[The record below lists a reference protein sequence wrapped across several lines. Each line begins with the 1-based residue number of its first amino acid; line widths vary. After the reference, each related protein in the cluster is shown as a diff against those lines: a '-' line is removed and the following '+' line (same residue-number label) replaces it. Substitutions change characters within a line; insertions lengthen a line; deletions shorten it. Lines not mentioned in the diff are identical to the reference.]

1 MAGVSSS
8 AAAGSGVYVPLGDVA
23 QFRVVDGPSMISS
36 ENGMY
41 RAVVQLNTRDRD
53 IVSVVTDAN
62 KLIKEQVSF
71 PPGFYI
77 KWSGQYENQQRA
89 KQRLALVIPAVI
101 LLTFMLLFMSFSTVK
116 GAVMILL
123 NVPFSL
129 VGGIVAVYLTNINL
143 NVAVA
148 VGFIALVGIAVQDGV
163 MMLSHI
169 TELSK
174 EKPVEEAVLQGAMDR
189 FRPVIMTCAVAGIGL
204 LPLIFAS
211 GAGAEIQRPMAIV
224 LVGGLVSSTYLTLIL
239 LPCIF
244 YAWHSKTPAAATSS
258 TVDN

>member
-1 MAGVSSS
+1 
-8 AAAGSGVYVPLGDVA
+8 
-23 QFRVVDGPSMISS
+23 MISS

-53 IVSVVTDAN
+53 IVSVVNDATKRIN
-62 KLIKEQVSF
+62 EQVKL
-71 PPGFYI
+71 PPRFSY
-77 KWSGQYENQQRA
+77 KWAGQYENQERA
-89 KQRLALVIPAVI
+89 KARLALVIPAVI
-101 LLTFMLLFMSFSTVK
+101 LLTFLLLFMSFATVES
-116 GAVMILL
+116 AVMILL

-129 VGGIVAVYLTNINL
+129 VGGITSVFLTGTNL

-148 VGFIALVGIAVQDGV
+148 VGFIALFGIAVQDGV

-169 TELSK
+169 TELSR
-174 EKPVEEAVLQGAMDR
+174 EKPLDEAVIQGAMER

-204 LPLIFAS
+204 MPLIFSS

-239 LPCIF
+239 LPCIY
-244 YAWHSKTPAAATSS
+244 YAWHNKKSPVLAQNAP
-258 TVDN
+258 VGQ